1 MRYTGT
7 PGRAAL
13 VLEKALKVAPEDTR
27 LMAELGKVRIATGRP
42 HQAVELLDKAL
53 SLGEAD
59 WRSYAA
65 LGIANDHIGE
75 RMQAL
80 QAYEAA
86 QVLSPENVA
95 IINNMALSAA
105 LAGDMEEG
113 TRLLE
118 RAATLPGATAQVR
131 QNLALLYG
139 VGGKLVA
146 AERLAR
152 LDLPPELVARNLAY
166 YREMRDG
173 VQQRDLGLQGMGGT
187 QKHYVIEVGPY
198 ATAQQAIKGWRSIS
212 SLDTAYSRFK
222 VEIVSRRIGQ
232 RPMTE
237 YLAAAGPF
245 PSREGAKN
253 ACSKLQ
259 ARNLMCWVVRQ

>member
-1 MRYTGT
+1 MLFRS
-7 PGRAAL
+7 
-13 VLEKALKVAPEDTR
+13 
-27 LMAELGKVRIATGRP
+27 
-42 HQAVELLDKAL
+42 VELLNKAL

-75 RMQAL
+75 RMPAL

-86 QVLSPENVA
+86 LVLSPDNVA

-152 LDLPPELVARNLAY
+152 LDLPADLVARNLAY

-173 VQQRDLGLQGMGGT
+173 VQQRELGPEGKSSAQRS
-187 QKHYVIEVGPY
+187 YVIEVGPY
-198 ATAQQAIKGWRSIS
+198 ATAQQAIKGWRSIIS
-212 SLDTAYSRFK
+212 QDTAYSQLK
-222 VEIVSRRIGQ
+222 VEIVSRRIGE

-245 PSREGAKN
+245 VTRNSARN

-259 ARNLMCWVVRQ
+259 ARNLMCWIVQP

>member
-1 MRYTGT
+1 
-7 PGRAAL
+7 
-13 VLEKALKVAPEDTR
+13 
-27 LMAELGKVRIATGRP
+27 
-42 HQAVELLDKAL
+42 
-53 SLGEAD
+53 
-59 WRSYAA
+59 
-65 LGIANDHIGE
+65 
-75 RMQAL
+75 
-80 QAYEAA
+80 
-86 QVLSPENVA
+86 
-95 IINNMALSAA
+95 MALSAA
-105 LAGDMEEG
+105 LAGDMEKG

-118 RAATLPGATAQVR
+118 KAAVLPGATAQVR

-152 LDLPPELVARNLAY
+152 LDLPPDLVARNLAY

-173 VQQRDLGLQGMGGT
+173 VQLRSLGTEGKGGNQT
-187 QKHYVIEVGPY
+187 SYVIEVGPY

-212 SLDTAYSRFK
+212 RQYTAYSPLK

-245 PSREGAKN
+245 ANRDGAKN